1 MYLKD
6 NMQNRTI
13 SELYAGNKKA
23 KYSSKPNDI
32 LKSTKN
38 FYEQRGTK
46 RPPKLSLL
54 TF

>member
-32 LKSTKN
+32 LKSTK
-38 FYEQRGTK
+38 
-46 RPPKLSLL
+46 
-54 TF
+54 TFMNNVALKDLQNCHF